1 MLFNVFTGLD
11 MSASAT
17 NSIAFNGYDRIF
29 FTIKRTSFTGTGA
42 TLKFYATNDTVDVLI
57 QEYLNSELALPDEI
71 GLSFRG
77 CPHQIKVVYTAGTN
91 TGTLDIIANMI

>member
-1 MLFNVFTGLD
+1 MLFNVFTSVD

-17 NSIAFNGYDRIF
+17 NTISFNGYDRIF
-29 FTIKRTSFTGTGA
+29 FSVKRTSFTGTGA
-42 TLKFYATNDTVDVLI
+42 TLKFFATNDNIDVLI
-57 QEYLNSELALPDEI
+57 KEYTNTELALPEEI

-77 CPHQIKVVYTAGTN
+77 CPHEIKVVYTAGTN